1 MFDGISRELLKW
13 EWGGI
18 NHVDNVGLIS
28 DGLEC
33 FVSRVKIVD
42 VVIYALV
49 WGYQE
54 FLEDSPY
61 SAEIFATFLLKLSLQ
76 IIASNKSFFQLKY

>member
-1 MFDGISRELLKW
+1 MFDGIFRELLKW

-28 DGLEC
+28 DGSEC
-33 FVSRVKIVD
+33 FVSRVEID

-54 FLEDSPY
+54 FSEDSPY
-61 SAEIFATFLLKLSLQ
+61 SAEDFVTFFFKLSLQ
-76 IIASNKSFFQLKY
+76 IGAPNNSFFQLKY